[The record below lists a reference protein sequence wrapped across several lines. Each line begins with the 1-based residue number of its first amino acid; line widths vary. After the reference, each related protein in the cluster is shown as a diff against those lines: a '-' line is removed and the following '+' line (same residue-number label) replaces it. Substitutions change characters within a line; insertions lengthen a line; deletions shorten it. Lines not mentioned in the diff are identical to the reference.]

1 MTTKLITMT
10 LLAVV
15 SLILGFLPLKIG
27 TYFFNDDKIWKRT
40 FTSVLLCFG
49 GGVLFATSFIHM
61 LPEVSLQ
68 QLFGYGSSA
77 GKPHNYQIDAFTNFG
92 LFWSHEPGPEQFC
105 WCLACGIMKVQ
116 LWYQNGQT
124 FEKTESNHK
133 LLYSLTY
140 WELFWQ
146 LRVGS

>member
-27 TYFFNDDKIWKRT
+27 KYFLFDDKVWKRT

-61 LPEVSLQ
+61 LPEVRLR
-68 QLFGYGSSA
+68 QLFG
-77 GKPHNYQIDAFTNFG
+77 F
-92 LFWSHEPGPEQFC
+92 
-105 WCLACGIMKVQ
+105 
-116 LWYQNGQT
+116 
-124 FEKTESNHK
+124 
-133 LLYSLTY
+133 
-140 WELFWQ
+140 
-146 LRVGS
+146 